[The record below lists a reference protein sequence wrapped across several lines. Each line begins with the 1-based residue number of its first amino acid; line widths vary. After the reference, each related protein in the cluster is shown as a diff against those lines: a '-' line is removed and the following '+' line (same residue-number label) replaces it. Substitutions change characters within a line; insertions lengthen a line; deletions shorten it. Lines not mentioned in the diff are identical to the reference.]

1 MFFVQP
7 SSPNRGGHQVSRLY
21 FVAVFFICQ
30 LFVLNGEAQGILIR
44 PGTRLVVK
52 GSPTIVVRNGSFINQ
67 GGFDPGTGT
76 VVMSGHVDS
85 TQAFVE
91 GVSTFFNYQ
100 INKSG
105 NSSIQLRGP
114 LNVRSVLTVT
124 SGRLTCDSNLYL
136 KSDAE
141 LTARVA
147 PLVGTA
153 QIHGIAHVER
163 YVPAR
168 RAWRLMTAP
177 HTGTATVFE
186 TWQNRGVLTPG
197 WGTLVTGPSPTGPGG
212 NGLDVS
218 PMNNVSLRRWN
229 ASTQAFSN
237 ITNTHVPVSA
247 GSAGSGDNTGYFI
260 FVRGDR
266 NPDNVFVPNTNI
278 TTLRTTGRLQ
288 TGNQSFTCANRR
300 GQFTLIGNPYASPVD
315 MNQVARTN
323 LLKRIYVWDP
333 RVNQVGAYVMLD
345 DLDNDGVWT
354 KSLLASQQTEHIQ
367 STQAFFVETQNDATA
382 SIRFQENFK
391 STLNNNEAFRPAGI
405 SSSSASQQDAQTGD
419 AGESNVP
426 ASLTPALYTTL
437 YLTDAQGTREL
448 ADGNVA
454 EFHAMF
460 ADSVN
465 LEDAVKLTNQNET
478 LGLFRNGVSLTAER
492 RQPLQVTDTLFFRL
506 SSTSVR
512 TYQLEFNPFNMPA
525 GPLQGILVDRFLQT
539 QTLISLQ
546 VPTRVDFQ
554 VTDQAASAASDR
566 FFLIFRPIT
575 IVPVDFLRIT
585 ASPVSE
591 RNIQVQWDIEQE
603 RQVAHYEV
611 ERSVDGRLFRKIGQ
625 VTARGGFTG
634 RMSYTFLDE
643 GLNAGNYFYRI
654 QSVDVDGRRGV
665 SPIAQAKLGGTI
677 GSGISLYPN
686 PVEGNQL
693 NIQWTGM
700 KSSTVQVSIVAANGQ
715 RVYTNVVSL
724 AAAQGA
730 TVIRPSLVLPA
741 GTYWLEWQT
750 DANTVLREAF
760 VVQ

>member
-1 MFFVQP
+1 MSRVFFV
-7 SSPNRGGHQVSRLY
+7 VVV
-21 FVAVFFICQ
+21 FVFQ
-30 LFVLNGEAQGILIR
+30 LFASTGYTQGMLIR

-67 GGFDPGTGT
+67 GGFEPGQGT

-124 SGRLTCDSNLYL
+124 NGRLTCDSNLYL

-147 PLVGTA
+147 PLTGSA

-177 HTGTATVFE
+177 QTSTATIFE

-197 WGTLVTGPSPTGPGG
+197 WGTLVTGPNPSGPGG

-237 ITNTHVPVSA
+237 IANTHVPVSA

-266 NPDNVFVPNTNI
+266 NPANVFVPNTNI

-354 KSLLASQQTEHIQ
+354 KSLLASQQTQHIQ
-367 STQAFFVETQNDATA
+367 STQAFFVETQNDAAA

-419 AGESNVP
+419 GGESDVP

-492 RQPLQVTDTLFFRL
+492 RQRLQVTDTLFFRL
-506 SSTSVR
+506 SRTSVR

-539 QTLISLQ
+539 QTPVSLQ

-554 VTDQAASAASDR
+554 VTGQAASAAADR

-643 GLNAGNYFYRI
+643 GLHAGSYFYRI

-677 GSGISLYPN
+677 RSGISLYPN
-686 PVEGNQL
+686 PVVGNQL

-700 KSSTVQVSIVAANGQ
+700 TSSSAQVSIVAANGQ
-715 RVYTNVVSL
+715 RVYTNLVPL
-724 AAAQGA
+724 ATAQGA

-750 DANTVLREAF
+750 DAKEVLREAF